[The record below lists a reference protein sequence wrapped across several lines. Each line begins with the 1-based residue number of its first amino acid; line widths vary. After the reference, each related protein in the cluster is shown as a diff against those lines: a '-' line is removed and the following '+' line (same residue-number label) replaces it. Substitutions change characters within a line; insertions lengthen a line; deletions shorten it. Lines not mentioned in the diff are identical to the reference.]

1 MKRAALLL
9 LAGEELSISGSVTQS
24 DDRRGK
30 ENPREVKNEGNPPG
44 Y

>member
-9 LAGEELSISGSVTQS
+9 LAGEELSISGSVTQA
-24 DDRRGK
+24 DDGRAK
-30 ENPREVKNEGNPPG
+30 ENPRKVKNDGNPPG